1 MAPPKRDSSDAQGM
15 RAISSFFAPK
25 TNIVSAKAPL
35 IGKASPGKQDRA
47 AKAAKTDASDAP
59 GSARKTRDA
68 SPSARSPDAPATAS
82 AKKSSGFRDPRRR
95 STSGAEERDAKDPPL
110 SPPTLGESPGT
121 AEIAPGA
128 GVSANPEDDVGRRVA
143 VWWPAEKKFYPAR
156 VSAVDAKRGRTT
168 CATTTA
174 TTSGWRFPRDGASGT
189 RADAVAAERFAAP
202 GEEDDDIVSERP
214 EEDSDADDVS
224 DDADDDADDA
234 SGGGG
239 SKKRSRTTARGAAAA
254 KAPGLL
260 RAAARRAPP
269 PSARAA
275 PSC

>member
-25 TNIVSAKAPL
+25 TNIVSAKAPP

-68 SPSARSPDAPATAS
+68 SASARSPDAPATAS

-95 STSGAEERDAKDPPL
+95 STSGAEERDAKDPHV
-110 SPPTLGESPGT
+110 SPPSLGERPGA

-156 VSAVDAKRGRTT
+156 VSAVDAKRGKHHVRYD
-168 CATTTA
+168 
-174 TTSGWRFPRDGASGT
+174 DGDDEWIALSKRRCVWDA

-224 DDADDDADDA
+224 DEVSSDADDA

-239 SKKRSRTTARGAAAA
+239 SKKRSRTTARRAAAA
-254 KAPGLL
+254 
-260 RAAARRAPP
+260 AALAKVQD
-269 PSARAA
+269 
-275 PSC
+275 